1 MKENKRKMRQMRKDL
16 TKMML
21 EILRPENGNQ
31 KYAYNP
37 LAGLLGQWGME
48 DQEDQSDSETDD

>member
-1 MKENKRKMRQMRKDL
+1 MRQMRKDL

-31 KYAYNP
+31 NYAYNP
-37 LAGLLGQWGME
+37 LGGLAGQKRWWGIE
-48 DQEDQSDSETDD
+48 DQEDQSESEKDD